1 MSIYGKDLAYIHDV
15 GFGEFARQAT
25 PGILDLLAQK
35 EITSGLLIDL
45 GCGSGIWAAQAVL
58 AGYRVLGIDISAA
71 MIEIAIRRAPEADF
85 KVDSLFEVPLP
96 DSRAVTAIGESL
108 NYLAE
113 DGRGEDRLRSLFQRV
128 YASLSPGGVFVFD
141 LVEPGEGRGLAT
153 RIKEGE
159 DWTVRVEIEED
170 LESRILVRQITTV
183 RRTDNGDIETRET
196 HRLRLYG
203 LSQVTRELLEIGF
216 ETRTLSGYGSMKLP
230 ENHAGFIARKPR

>member
-25 PGILDLLAQK
+25 P
-35 EITSGLLIDL
+35 
-45 GCGSGIWAAQAVL
+45 GIWAAQAVL

-108 NYLAE
+108 SYLAE

-128 YASLSPGGVFVFD
+128 YASLSPGGVFIFD
-141 LVEPGEGRGLAT
+141 LVEPGEGRGLA
-153 RIKEGE
+153 
-159 DWTVRVEIEED
+159 
-170 LESRILVRQITTV
+170 
-183 RRTDNGDIETRET
+183 
-196 HRLRLYG
+196 
-203 LSQVTRELLEIGF
+203 TRELLEIGF

-230 ENHAGFIARKPR
+230 ENHTGFIARKPR